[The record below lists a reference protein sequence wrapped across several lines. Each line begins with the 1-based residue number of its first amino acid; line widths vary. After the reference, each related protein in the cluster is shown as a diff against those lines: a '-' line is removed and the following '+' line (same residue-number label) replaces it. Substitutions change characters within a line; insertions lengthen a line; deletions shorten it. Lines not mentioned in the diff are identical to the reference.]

1 MCRSTLRTA
10 SRISRDLETW
20 QTQAPGEVLG
30 GRLRHWGRATLE
42 LRRVR
47 KGSARI
53 PLRGN
58 PGRASSGKAPGKEFR
73 EPDSGTTRLSSPKTI
88 EKLITPFTLVGIS
101 ADDLLDRIV
110 MLPYFA
116 GWKQNLCTNKFGSN
130 QSSLHLHSEPM
141 DVDQ

>member
-10 SRISRDLETW
+10 SLISRDPETR

-30 GRLRHWGRATLE
+30 GRLRHWGRAALE

-53 PLRGN
+53 PLWGN

-73 EPDSGTTRLSSPKTI
+73 EPDSGTTRLCSPKTSKVVGAVGARGI
-88 EKLITPFTLVGIS
+88 AKLSFSKAPG
-101 ADDLLDRIV
+101 
-110 MLPYFA
+110 
-116 GWKQNLCTNKFGSN
+116 KGSR
-130 QSSLHLHSEPM
+130 HL
-141 DVDQ
+141 